1 MSAVSA
7 SVRLGLASAGVGAG
21 LLGFALLG
29 PQIGSAAADESSET
43 SVSSSAGEAAGS
55 TAKAARQE
63 RIAERRATA
72 QRTRGERAARRA
84 EAQQERADRVADKV
98 DQWTSD
104 AQARIDSRPVSEERK
119 DKLEQRLAT
128 VRHTFFNQAPTVA
141 PVQVS
146 GVVDGPITGTVGASD
161 PDGDVI
167 RYRVAKRPRT
177 GTVTLNSDG
186 TYAYTPGKR
195 FNGVDSFVV
204 NVRDVGP
211 NVNLFSVLGGG
222 VTRAQV
228 LINHGAVTF
237 EFHYKVGAEHWTPD
251 RQAAL
256 ERVAD
261 NITEYLRVY
270 APVTL
275 VYRVDGAEDP
285 EATWLA
291 AASSGLTSD
300 DPGFWP
306 TVVQNKLING
316 VDANGSKADGYIE
329 WNFGF
334 PTAIGD
340 VVTGDDYDFT
350 SIVMH
355 ELMHSFGFNGAVDAP
370 GSNGDRR
377 NWSTWDQLLVN
388 ADGTTLIS
396 ADFTWRE
403 SSDGYLLGADGGV
416 NFGGSEAVE
425 AYGKPVPLYSPSTWS
440 SGSSFYHLDTNTF
453 TGDNFQLMNH
463 KIKAKGDLGV
473 RELSPIEIG
482 ILRDLG
488 YTVVPPTHSLAAMGF
503 VLLLWRRRSTK
514 AS

>member
-1 MSAVSA
+1 M
-7 SVRLGLASAGVGAG
+7 
-21 LLGFALLG
+21 
-29 PQIGSAAADESSET
+29 
-43 SVSSSAGEAAGS
+43 
-55 TAKAARQE
+55 
-63 RIAERRATA
+63 
-72 QRTRGERAARRA
+72 
-84 EAQQERADRVADKV
+84 ADKI
-98 DQWTSD
+98 DDWASD

-119 DKLEQRLAT
+119 DRLEQRLT
-128 VRHTFFNQAPTVA
+128 NVRRTFFNQAPTVA

-146 GVVDGPITGTVGASD
+146 GVVDGPVTGTVGASD
-161 PDGDVI
+161 AEGDVI
-167 RYRVAKRPRT
+167 RYRVAQRPKT
-177 GTVTLNSDG
+177 GVVTLNSDG

-211 NVNLFSVLGGG
+211 NVNLFSWLGGG
-222 VTRAQV
+222 VTRAEV

-237 EFHYKVGAEHWTPD
+237 EFHYDVGAEHWTPD

-285 EATWLA
+285 NAKWLA
-291 AASSGLTSD
+291 AASSGLSSD

-306 TVVQNKLING
+306 TVVQNKLITG

-355 ELMHSFGFNGAVDAP
+355 ELMHSFGFIGAVEEP
-370 GSNGDRR
+370 GDNSDRR

-396 ADFTWRE
+396 ADFAWRE
-403 SSDGYLLGADGGV
+403 TSDAYLLGAAGGV
-416 NFGGSEAVE
+416 NFGGAHAVD

-440 SGSSFYHLDTNTF
+440 SGSSVYHLDTNTF

-473 RELSPIEIG
+473 RELSAIEIG

-488 YTVVPPTHSLAAMGF
+488 YTVVPPAHSMAALGF
-503 VLLLWRRRSTK
+503 VLLLWRRRTTK